1 MDSGKPDHKNP
12 ALQRYKNELKMKVD
26 AEMGIQQKAPI
37 QKKEEQKVEEK
48 PEPVKPKVEEK
59 KQEINDIDAI
69 FNNEPEKKSE
79 VKKPRTFVAEN
90 DLFDFSDVKIIT
102 GSENEK
108 IPTAIDE
115 KPKQIKPMKK
125 NDSIKEK

>member
-59 KQEINDIDAI
+59 K
-69 FNNEPEKKSE
+69 
-79 VKKPRTFVAEN
+79 
-90 DLFDFSDVKIIT
+90 
-102 GSENEK
+102 
-108 IPTAIDE
+108 
-115 KPKQIKPMKK
+115 
-125 NDSIKEK
+125 